1 MYNNELILDYINFS
15 QKQIYKKVKEQK
27 SSKIKKGL
35 NIVKKLNFDNI

>member
-1 MYNNELILDYINFS
+1 MCNNELILDYINFS

-27 SSKIKKGL
+27 STQINKGL